1 MYEVQKGLLAL
12 LFLLVV
18 ALVVAAVTATGLA
31 IGP

>member
-31 IGP
+31 IAP